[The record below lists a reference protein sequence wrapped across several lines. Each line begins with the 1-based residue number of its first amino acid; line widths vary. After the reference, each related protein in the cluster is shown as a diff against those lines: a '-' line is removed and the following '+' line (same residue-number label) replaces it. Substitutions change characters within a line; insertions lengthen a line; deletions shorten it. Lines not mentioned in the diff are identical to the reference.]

1 MIYLFFIKIESVYCR
16 LRYRFKRLS
25 QERRS
30 LCFLLVLYAIIMW
43 GLLLSIFLLAR
54 AFQGNLIT
62 VYNIL
67 WELNSCTLYI
77 GRPITLYEKVTTTDS
92 IINQGS
98 NSN

>member
-43 GLLLSIFLLAR
+43 ALLLSIFLLAR
-54 AFQGNLIT
+54 AFQGDII
-62 VYNIL
+62 VCNIL
-67 WELNSCTLYI
+67 RQLNSCTLYI